1 MATRRPK
8 VPRATPAAPKSPDT
22 GDGGDVIQADFSG
35 SRGAQAHAAGS
46 AAPGPRTPGM
56 SAGQHAGSARPGG
69 SASATAPRSS
79 APPKPGAATPGT
91 HKPGAAKH
99 GSDEQDSVKHGSDQ
113 QDSVKQESGKQGSVK
128 HTVKQDSVKQ
138 GAANQGAAKQDSAK
152 RPVRQGTDKHGPAK
166 QSKGGDARAAGN
178 HDPVPAKAFSGR
190 MLALFVVMIAIT
202 IMLAP
207 TVKIFFEKR
216 AEIAALQ
223 ADISDKQAQQ
233 NELRRQVSRWQDPN
247 YVKQQARDRI
257 NMVMPGE
264 TGYWVFGSDLP
275 AGSSSGAAGAGSA
288 QDPAELPWVDSLWES
303 IRRSATD

>member
-8 VPRATPAAPKSPDT
+8 VPRATPAAPKAQDT
-22 GDGGDVIQADFSG
+22 NDGGDVIQADFGVSRESHPHASG
-35 SRGAQAHAAGS
+35 KPHSAGPHTGGSPRQAATPPAAARKNTAAAGTRKS
-46 AAPGPRTPGM
+46 DAAK
-56 SAGQHAGSARPGG
+56 S
-69 SASATAPRSS
+69 
-79 APPKPGAATPGT
+79 GAATSGPGT
-91 HKPGAAKH
+91 SGTAKSGTAPGTAKPG
-99 GSDEQDSVKHGSDQ
+99 
-113 QDSVKQESGKQGSVK
+113 
-128 HTVKQDSVKQ
+128 
-138 GAANQGAAKQDSAK
+138 SAK
-152 RPVRQGTDKHGPAK
+152 PGTAK
-166 QSKGGDARAAGN
+166 QSKDGSAHAGE
-178 HDPVPAKAFSGR
+178 HLSPVPAKAFSGR

-223 ADISDKQAQQ
+223 ADISAKQSQQ
-233 NELRRQVSRWQDPN
+233 SDLRLQVSRWQDPN

-275 AGSSSGAAGAGSA
+275 AGTSSGAAGAGSV
-288 QDPAELPWVDSLWES
+288 QDPAELPWVDSLWDS

>member
-22 GDGGDVIQADFSG
+22 GDGGDVIQADFG
-35 SRGAQAHAAGS
+35 SSRETQSSAAGK
-46 AAPGPRTPGM
+46 AAPGSRAPGTAAATPPG
-56 SAGQHAGSARPGG
+56 AARP
-69 SASATAPRSS
+69 AA
-79 APPKPGAATPGT
+79 PKPGAAKAGT
-91 HKPGAAKH
+91 AKAGAAKP
-99 GSDEQDSVKHGSDQ
+99 SKD
-113 QDSVKQESGKQGSVK
+113 
-128 HTVKQDSVKQ
+128 
-138 GAANQGAAKQDSAK
+138 GAAQAEE
-152 RPVRQGTDKHGPAK
+152 
-166 QSKGGDARAAGN
+166 GGGRENLG
-178 HDPVPAKAFSGR
+178 PVPAKAFSGR

-223 ADISDKQAQQ
+223 ADISAKQSQQ
-233 NELRRQVSRWQDPN
+233 NDLKRQVSRWQDPN

-275 AGSSSGAAGAGSA
+275 AGTSSGAAGAGSA
-288 QDPAELPWVDSLWES
+288 QDPAELPWVDSLWDS

>member
-22 GDGGDVIQADFSG
+22 GDGGDVIQADFGS

-46 AAPGPRTPGM
+46 TVPGPPRTPGRA
-56 SAGQHAGSARPGG
+56 AGQHAGNAPSARPGG
-69 SASATAPRSS
+69 PAPASTPKAGAP
-79 APPKPGAATPGT
+79 AKPGAATPGT
-91 HKPGAAKH
+91 GRQHTSQPDPVKHGSAKHPVNHSSAKH
-99 GSDEQDSVKHGSDQ
+99 GSA
-113 QDSVKQESGKQGSVK
+113 KQPANPGADK
-128 HTVKQDSVKQ
+128 HTV
-138 GAANQGAAKQDSAK
+138 
-152 RPVRQGTDKHGPAK
+152 KHGPAK
-166 QSKGGDARAAGN
+166 QSKGGGAPAAEN
-178 HDPVPAKAFSGR
+178 LDPVPAKAFSGR

-233 NELRRQVSRWQDPN
+233 DELRRQVSRWQDPN

-264 TGYWVFGSDLP
+264 TGYWVFGGDLP
-275 AGSSSGAAGAGSA
+275 AGSSSGAAGTGSA
-288 QDPAELPWVDSLWES
+288 QDPAELPWVDSLWDS